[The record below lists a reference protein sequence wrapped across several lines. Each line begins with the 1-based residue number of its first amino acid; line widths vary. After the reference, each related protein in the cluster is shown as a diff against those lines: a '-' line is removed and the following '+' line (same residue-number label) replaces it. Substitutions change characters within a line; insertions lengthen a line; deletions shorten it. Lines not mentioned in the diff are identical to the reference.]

1 MALKLSTGTGKKLLD
16 TGSFRSVFNLCK
28 INIYSGAQASSPD
41 AAATGT
47 LLCTITV
54 GGGGVGLTWEAAAV
68 ENTIEKESTE
78 TWSGTVLADGTAGW
92 FRIYESGDAA
102 PGSASTTVARVDGS
116 IATSGAD
123 MNLGSLTLTTGATFT
138 LTAGTMTIPL
148 S

>member
-1 MALKLSTGTGKKLLD
+1 MALKLSTGCAKKMLD

-28 INIYSGAQASSPD
+28 INIYSGAQPSSPD
-41 AAATGT
+41 SAATGT
-47 LLCTITV
+47 LLCTVTV
-54 GGGGVGLTWEAAAV
+54 SGGGTGLTWAATATA
-68 ENTIEKESTE
+68 NSIDKNGAE
-78 TWSGTVLADGTAGW
+78 TWSGTILADGTAGW
-92 FRIYESGDAA
+92 FRLYESGDAT
-102 PGSASTTVARVDGS
+102 PGNASTTVARVDGS